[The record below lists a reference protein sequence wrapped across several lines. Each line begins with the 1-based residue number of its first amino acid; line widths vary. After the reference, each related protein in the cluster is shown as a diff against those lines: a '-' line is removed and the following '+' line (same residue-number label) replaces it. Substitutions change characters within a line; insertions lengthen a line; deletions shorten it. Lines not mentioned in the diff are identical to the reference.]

1 MGTEVTT
8 KKPELVANRDI
19 AAIVPRTV
27 EEAHRLAGLV
37 IQAGLCPDSY
47 RHPQTKQPDQQMV
60 LTGIMKALEVGLPP
74 LTGLGSIAIING
86 RPSIWGDGA
95 TALAQNSGYI
105 SDIKVERTLEKPV
118 AQLKDWPD
126 EYGYRVSITRSGHGG
141 GTYVGEF
148 TVGDAKRANLWLS
161 HKRQPWILYPD
172 RMLFNR
178 ARAFAL
184 RDGFADAL
192 AGLAIREEIED
203 IPQPAPEAVDAK
215 FLDQGLEAPAEPAGE
230 PEPEALQGAQ
240 DAEIVTDDAPEPA
253 GDDDFDYVKHMTDLI
268 KGHSS
273 REELE
278 NFWLGAKPTRELR
291 SEDEQREMA
300 RAYVE
305 RLKELPK

>member
-1 MGTEVTT
+1 MGTEVTV

-74 LTGLGSIAIING
+74 LTGLSSIAIING

-105 SDIKVERTLEKPV
+105 SDIKVERTLDKPV
-118 AQLKDWPD
+118 AQIKDWPD

-215 FLDQGLEAPAEPAGE
+215 FLDKGLEAPAEPAGE
-230 PEPEALQGAQ
+230 LEPETPPAAQ
-240 DAEIVTDDAPEPA
+240 DAEIVTEGAPEPA
-253 GDDDFDYVKHMTDLI
+253 DDGFDYVGHFKQTI
-268 KGHSS
+268 KSLATKKDV
-273 REELE
+273 ELFWE
-278 NFWLGAKPTRELR
+278 NSEATRRQR
-291 SEDEQREMA
+291 SEDEQRQMA
-300 RAYVE
+300 AIYADHYAAV
-305 RLKELPK
+305 KE